1 MLVHKQRRVYLLL
14 MITLLLS
21 NTITASAAPE
31 AGFFDDMEGSAIVG
45 WGWDP
50 STPNTA
56 VPVHVMISNQQTGE
70 VVGIFDPTA
79 AIYREDLADN
89 QIGNGRHGFR
99 INMDWDSLPDGTY
112 LIEGW
117 VESKLFANIK
127 TYVNNAVAGE
137 EAQKEAGGSAA
148 GHAAANGLQSLG
160 SYRITGYCP
169 CYQCSE
175 GWGRNTSTGATAQ
188 SNHTIAVD
196 PSILP
201 YGSKVMIGGIVYTAE
216 DRGGGVK
223 GKHIDIFVDHHDQ
236 TYRVGSQ
243 SQEVFLIQ

>member
-1 MLVHKQRRVYLLL
+1 

-21 NTITASAAPE
+21 STITAYATPE

-45 WGWDP
+45 WGWDS

-56 VPVHVMISNQQTGE
+56 VPVQVMISNQQTGE

-89 QIGNGRHGFR
+89 GIGNGKHGFR
-99 INMDWDSLPDGTY
+99 INMKWDSLPNGTY

-117 VESKLFANIK
+117 VDNKLFSNIK
-127 TYVNNAVAGE
+127 TYVKNAVAEE
-137 EAQKEAGGSAA
+137 EAREEEAGDSTTD
-148 GHAAANGLQSLG
+148 HATANGLQSLG

-175 GWGRNTSTGATAQ
+175 GWGRKTSTGATAQ

-196 PSILP
+196 PNILP
-201 YGSKVMIGGIVYTAE
+201 YGSKVMINGIVYTAE

-223 GKHIDIFVDHHDQ
+223 GKHIDIFVDHHAQ
-236 TYRVGSQ
+236 THRLGAQ
-243 SQEVFLIQ
+243 TQEVFLIH

>member
-1 MLVHKQRRVYLLL
+1 MLKHQQQWACLLL
-14 MITLLLS
+14 MITLLFS
-21 NTITASAAPE
+21 NSIAAYAIPE
-31 AGFFDDMEGSAIVG
+31 AGFFDDMEGSSIVG
-45 WGWDP
+45 WGWDS

-56 VPVHVMISNQQTGE
+56 VPVHVTISNQLTGE

-79 AIYREDLADN
+79 AVYREDLAEHEV
-89 QIGNGRHGFR
+89 GNGKHGFR
-99 INMDWDSLPDGTY
+99 INMNWDSLPNGTY

-117 VESKLFANIK
+117 VNDKLFSNIK
-127 TYVNNAVAGE
+127 TYVNNVAAEE
-137 EAQKEAGGSAA
+137 EAQEETGDSAA
-148 GHAAANGLQSLG
+148 YLATADGLQSLG

-175 GWGRNTSTGATAQ
+175 GWGRKTSTGATAQ

-196 PSILP
+196 PKILP
-201 YGSKVMIGGIVYTAE
+201 YGSKVMIGGVVYTAE

-223 GKHIDIFVDHHDQ
+223 GKHIDIFVDSHSQ

-243 SQEVFLIQ
+243 TQEVFLIQ